1 MCLEVA
7 DRTATLATVE
17 HRSRP
22 EKSEV
27 GLLVSDS
34 SKAKKLLGWS
44 PEVSLVDGLR
54 VTAEYVRAHLDYYHA
69 GGYVV

>member
-1 MCLEVA
+1 MCLEA
-7 DRTATLATVE
+7 AGRTARLVSIE
-17 HRSRP
+17 QRSRP

-44 PEVSLVDGLR
+44 PEVALSDGLR
-54 VTAEYVRAHLDYYHA
+54 ATAEFVRTHLDDYDA